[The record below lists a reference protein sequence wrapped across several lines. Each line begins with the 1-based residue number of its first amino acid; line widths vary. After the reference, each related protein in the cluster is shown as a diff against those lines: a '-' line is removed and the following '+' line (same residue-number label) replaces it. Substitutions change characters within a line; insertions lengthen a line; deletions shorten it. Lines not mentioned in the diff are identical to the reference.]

1 MKIYGA
7 YSVLFPWSAMFLSGP
22 MDSASGWSLQT
33 STSNSRREIL
43 QQGAV
48 ALLGGASLAFPLPAL
63 AVANPTPA
71 DLEKLR
77 KGHARVKYLLEHW
90 DEETQVCG
98 KMIMSDMERRQIVRT
113 DGESQDIF
121 QCRLCLE

>member
-1 MKIYGA
+1 MKR
-7 YSVLFPWSAMFLSGP
+7 YSSACYSLLLACWWAIFLSGS

-33 STSNSRREIL
+33 STSSSRRELL
-43 QQGAV
+43 QQGSA
-48 ALLGGASLAFPLPAL
+48 ALFGGAASLVFPLPAL
-63 AVANPTPA
+63 AVATPTPA

-98 KMIMSDMERRQIVRT
+98 KIIMSDMERKQVVRT
-113 DGESQDIF
+113 EGESRDVF
-121 QCRLCLE
+121 